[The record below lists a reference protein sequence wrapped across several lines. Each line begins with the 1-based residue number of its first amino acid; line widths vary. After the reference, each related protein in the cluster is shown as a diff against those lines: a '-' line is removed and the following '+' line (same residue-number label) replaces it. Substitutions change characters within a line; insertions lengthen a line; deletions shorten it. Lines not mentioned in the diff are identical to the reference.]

1 MLDTH
6 RHIQKSLFDGAN
18 VVEHLKDMIRDRFSV
33 SEVPDGF
40 LFFPVELGGLDLKSP
55 FVGLLQVR
63 ESVQGNPYD
72 LMDEYEEH
80 EHDDYAVIKTNFDKG
95 DTSRYY
101 KADKNFVPED
111 ADSFFSFAEFT
122 RHRESFASMGQAS
135 LQSTYTKLLERPA
148 EVPIDASVQVRQ
160 ALDQLQ
166 GQGNLRGITSSWYTM
181 DAYWKWI
188 AQMYGPEMIQKF
200 GGMNIVDPGLLPIG
214 MVSFFRARRTKWQ
227 G

>member
-6 RHIQKSLFDGAN
+6 RHIQKSLFDGGN

-63 ESVQGNPYD
+63 ESVKDNPYD

-80 EHDDYAVIKTNFDKG
+80 EYDDYAVVKTSFDKG
-95 DTSRYY
+95 DTFRYNG
-101 KADKNFVPED
+101 ADKNFVPED

-122 RHRESFASMGQAS
+122 RHRESFASMGKAS
-135 LQSTYTKLLERPA
+135 LRSTYTKLLERPA
-148 EVPIDASVQVRQ
+148 EMPIDASVQVRQ